1 MLFIITRIIAFH
13 YNKYIV
19 CCIFCTTKTL
29 EKDVMWTPPHWHKSQ
44 QTQMFYVLHDNKYI
58 VLKNGQTSEI
68 FFGIKDWIFHEQ
80 KNNKIEICWS
90 NVLFAS

>member
-58 VLKNGQTSEI
+58 VWKNGQTSDIEI
-68 FFGIKDWIFHEQ
+68 FFGIKLIEYFM
-80 KNNKIEICWS
+80 KKKKIK
-90 NVLFAS
+90 